1 MPGVC
6 AVRVKSRGGTRGEGA
21 AAVTLWVRSPASIAG
36 CSWSEL
42 GSFWAARVNDG
53 DDNCIL

>member
-1 MPGVC
+1 MSSVR
-6 AVRVKSRGGTRGEGA
+6 AVRVNSCGGMRGEGA

-42 GSFWAARVNDG
+42 GSFWVARVH
-53 DDNCIL
+53 DDDCIL